1 MLFTN
6 QSWWRKAT
14 LEVIINVNDEDY
26 TRIPRSHPF
35 WSSSIK
41 VVTDTWAQSCL
52 WGRQSFLNHGFK
64 MSELAPVKQSFYAA
78 NKKMIKVGAVF
89 LRLASS
95 TQDEITHTADVIA
108 YVHLQVN
115 STYLVMPLFNWMLSL
130 VTFQKLTGH

>member
-1 MLFTN
+1 
-6 QSWWRKAT
+6 
-14 LEVIINVNDEDY
+14 
-26 TRIPRSHPF
+26 
-35 WSSSIK
+35 
-41 VVTDTWAQSCL
+41 
-52 WGRQSFLNHGFK
+52 

-115 STYLVMPLFNWMLSL
+115 STYLVMPLFD
-130 VTFQKLTGH
+130 